1 MFVKFTGVVL
11 VIASIAVVGCREHS
25 HGKDNGHAAAE
36 GHHEHGNVDP
46 DKAAASLTLNNGQK
60 WQTDETLR
68 AGMTSIRDQLQAAV
82 KPIHAETY
90 SPDDYKALAA
100 GIEKEIGTIV
110 SKCKLP
116 PEVDNQFHLVLTQI
130 TAGTE
135 LMKKDGNRMS
145 GAVKVIQGLSSYE
158 KFFEHPGWKAIQH

>member
-1 MFVKFTGVVL
+1 MLAKVSGTIL
-11 VIASIAVVGCREHS
+11 IMATLAVAGCHEHG
-25 HGKDNGHAAAE
+25 HGKDE
-36 GHHEHGNVDP
+36 SSKGHHEHAHVDP

-68 AGMTSIRDQLQAAV
+68 AGMKAIRDQLQAAV

-100 GIEKEIGTIV
+100 GIEKEIGNIM

-116 PEVDNQFHLVLTQI
+116 PEVDNQIHLVLTQI

-135 LMKKDGNRMS
+135 AMKKGDKPMS
-145 GAVKVIQGLSSYE
+145 GAVKVIQGLQSYE
-158 KFFEHPGWKAIQH
+158 KFFEHPDWKPIEH